1 MTDQL
6 RKPEDVQD
14 PDSKSSEAE
23 ALAAYVELVAKQAA
37 QDIID
42 YALQANNF
50 NPRPELRHRTTPAN

>member
-1 MTDQL
+1 MTDQI

-37 QDIID
+37 HDIIER
-42 YALQANNF
+42 ASGKQF
-50 NPRPELRHRTTPAN
+50 